1 MAKDDFRF
9 IANYYDRLIKPKEEI
24 VWKNIIC
31 DQQFDKLLDVGGGTG
46 RATQYL
52 IDCAAKLYISDIS
65 FPMLTAA
72 KSKNL
77 FQEICCSIEKAPFAN
92 AIFDCIVM
100 IDAFHHLINQK
111 EALDQVLSLLKPGGI
126 FILEEP
132 DIRNFRVKLIAIA
145 EKILLMRSHFIK
157 SETVASWINKS
168 DFSVEIKIDGINY
181 YLVVKKKIKSNFVNK
196 L

>member
-9 IANYYDRLIKPKEEI
+9 IATYYDRLIKPKNDI
-24 VWKNIIC
+24 VWKDIIC
-31 DQQFDKLLDVGGGTG
+31 DQQINRLLDVGGGTG

-52 IDCAAKLYISDIS
+52 IDCAVNIYISDLS

-92 AIFDCIVM
+92 SIFDCIVM

-111 EALDQVLSLLKPGGI
+111 EALDRVLSLLTPGGI

-132 DIRNFRVKLIAIA
+132 DICHFRVKLVAIA

-157 SETVASWINKS
+157 SEIVSSWVNKS
-168 DFSVEIKIDGINY
+168 DFSVEIKKDGMNY
-181 YLVVKKKIKSNFVNK
+181 YLVIKKKETK
-196 L
+196 LNI